1 MKKIAIFATGSGS
14 NFQAIIDAIESGSL
28 DAEVC
33 LLVCDKPG
41 AFVLERAA
49 KHTIPTF
56 VFSAKDYPNKAA
68 YELAILEELKNRD
81 VDFIVLAGYMRL
93 IGATLLQEFEGRIV
107 NIHPSLLPEFP
118 GLDAIGQA
126 LAAGVKV
133 TGVTI
138 HYVDAG
144 MDTGPII
151 EQRKVVVVPGETL
164 ETLQAKIH
172 AIEHKLYPAVL
183 QQVLGRN
190 EQRKNAI
197 GGAKK

>member
-28 DAEVC
+28 NTEVC

-49 KHTIPTF
+49 KHHIPTF
-56 VFSAKDYPNKAA
+56 IFSAKNYPNKIA
-68 YELAILEELKNRD
+68 YELAILDELKQRE
-81 VDFIVLAGYMRL
+81 VEFLVLAGYMRL
-93 IGATLLQEFEGRIV
+93 IGATLLHEFEGRIV
-107 NIHPSLLPEFP
+107 NIHPSLLPQFP

-151 EQRKVVVVPGETL
+151 EQQEVEVVQDETL

-183 QQVLGRN
+183 QRVLVQNKPVQNGR
-190 EQRKNAI
+190 
-197 GGAKK
+197 